1 MTPRHDVHPRACWD
15 HQPGSKES
23 RRERVIKNTTQGRS
37 SFGALCNYISV
48 HMLSQGIGW
57 RIILIQRSPS
67 PGEITANTCS
77 SVLSLLGFRRWGCLG
92 RVWVHCP
99 PFPPFQCCCHLV
111 CRTRR
116 SGVGKKSGPPMSPPT
131 LKWGER
137 GIPPLRICVSNA
149 RTTNE
154 RMLANTNDSKLHP

>member
-1 MTPRHDVHPRACWD
+1 MTK
-15 HQPGSKES
+15 S
-23 RRERVIKNTTQGRS
+23 TTQGRS
-37 SFGALCNYISV
+37 SFGALCNYISA

-67 PGEITANTCS
+67 LGEIAENAVS
-77 SVLSLLGFRRWGCLG
+77 YVLSLLGFTAGAVLAECGYTIPLPPPHFNVAVSSHVG
-92 RVWVHCP
+92 RGGRAW
-99 PFPPFQCCCHLV
+99 
-111 CRTRR
+111 
-116 SGVGKKSGPPMSPPT
+116 KKIRPPMSPPT

-149 RTTNE
+149 RITNE